1 MGFDRFRVFLLDK
14 KSATYFHL
22 NNFNMDSSLYY
33 RKGQIK
39 IVKIKVAEETYLED
53 DPKSNCKNYNVDFE
67 YHKEINIPF
76 FL

>member
-1 MGFDRFRVFLLDK
+1 
-14 KSATYFHL
+14 
-22 NNFNMDSSLYY
+22 MDSSLYY